1 METFLEILK
10 YILPS
15 LIVFGATY
23 FVLSKYLDNDYRKQL
38 LMLRRE
44 NQKET
49 TPLRLQA
56 FERVVLFLERISM
69 DKLVLRVHKPGMSGK
84 LLQAELIRTI
94 NEEFNHNLT
103 QQVYISSSSWASV
116 KRAKDES
123 IKVINIAGNRID
135 SVSTGADLGQK
146 VFEIMMT
153 LNTSPTQVTIDTLKQ
168 EIRQIF

>member
-44 NQKET
+44 NQKDT

-56 FERVVLFLERISM
+56 FERLILFLERMSM
-69 DKLVLRVHKPGMSGK
+69 DKLVLRVHKPGMSAK
-84 LLQAELIRTI
+84 LLQAELVRAI

-103 QQVYISSSSWASV
+103 QQVYIASSSWAAV
-116 KRAKDES
+116 KKAKDES
-123 IKVINIAGNRID
+123 LKVITIAGSQMD
-135 SVSTGADLGQK
+135 SVATGANLGQK
-146 VFEIMMT
+146 IFEIMST
-153 LNTSPTQVTIDTLKQ
+153 LNASPTQIAIDTLKV

>member
-1 METFLEILK
+1 MDTFLEILK

-23 FVLSKYLDNDYRKQL
+23 FVLSKNLDNDYRKQL

-44 NQKET
+44 NQKDI

-56 FERVVLFLERISM
+56 FERLILFLERLSM
-69 DKLVLRVHKPGMSGK
+69 DKLVLRVHKPGMSAK
-84 LLQAELIRTI
+84 MLQAELVRTI

-103 QQVYISSSSWASV
+103 QQVYVASSSWAAV
-116 KRAKDES
+116 KKAKDES
-123 IKVINIAGNRID
+123 LKVITIAGSKMDNLAK
-135 SVSTGADLGQK
+135 GANLGQK
-146 VFEIMMT
+146 IFEIMST
-153 LNTSPTQVTIDTLKQ
+153 LNASPTQIAIDTLKL